1 MLEIKKYNRKDLEQ
15 YVNSQ
20 TFKDLRV
27 IPISFHRA
35 ISQCHNPRALE
46 DDILLFVAY
55 EDGQIAGYLG
65 ALPDDYFTKDNAKV
79 HLAWM
84 SCLWVDPAHRGKK
97 IAQKLIQSC
106 FETWD
111 HRIILT
117 EFTAEAGS
125 LYQKINLFDPW
136 LTLKGRRWYIQSDL
150 AFILPPKHCIFIKL
164 KPVLKIVDQSLNA
177 VINIRN
183 FFGENLKDPLEE
195 STHLSEETI
204 SVLNHDHDSSG
215 FKRSADEL
223 HWLMQFPWVL
233 EGENETEAQR
243 YHFTSYSHQFKC
255 AAVFIKDSTH
265 NTRGIMIYT
274 IRNGHLKIPYFTHFC
289 PPDLLSRTVK
299 DIIKK
304 HRVTTMTLY
313 SQELID
319 YLQKSKSI
327 QSFSKEISRKYL
339 ISKTLSPIMPFH
351 ESTIYDGDGDC
362 GFT

>member
-35 ISQCHNPRALE
+35 ISQCNNPRALE

-55 EDGQIAGYLG
+55 EDDQIAGYLG

-84 SCLWVDPAHRGKK
+84 SCLWVNPAHRGKK

-106 FETWD
+106 FEAWE

-117 EFTAEAGS
+117 EFTTEAGS

-150 AFILPPKHCIFIKL
+150 AFILPPKHSIFHKL
-164 KPVLKIVDQSLNA
+164 KPVLKVVDRSLNA
-177 VINIRN
+177 IMNIRN
-183 FFGENLKDPLEE
+183 FFGDNLKDSFEE

-204 SVLNHDHDSSG
+204 SFLNYDHDSSG
-215 FKRSADEL
+215 FQRSADEL
-223 HWLMQFPWVL
+223 HWLIQFPWVL
-233 EGENETEAQR
+233 EGENEIETQR
-243 YHFTSYSHQFKC
+243 YHFTSYATQFC
-255 AAVFIKDSTH
+255 CSTIHIKVS
-265 NTRGIMIYT
+265 NGNISGIMVYT
-274 IRNGHLKIPYFTHFC
+274 VRNGHLKIPYFTQTC
-289 PPDLLSRTVK
+289 PADLLTKTLLQIVK
-299 DIIKK
+299 QN
-304 HRVTTMTLY
+304 RVKTMTLY
-313 SQELID
+313 SKTLID

-327 QSFSKEISRKYL
+327 KSFSKDISRKYL